1 MNFGNSSK
9 YKGLANPQLIFN
21 IHHSQIFCNWWLF
34 FCPEIRITS
43 KDSSPSDVILNKRII
58 WMLTKLH
65 FEQSL
70 IKVCRTALK
79 NFSGLQ
85 IENLWASYKGGSVMD
100 NLRNIHFNLNTNM
113 YKYKHEYK
121 YNRDPENGRWWAQ
134 SLYNK
139 FVMGLLSWFNILTL
153 IH

>member
-1 MNFGNSSK
+1 
-9 YKGLANPQLIFN
+9 
-21 IHHSQIFCNWWLF
+21 
-34 FCPEIRITS
+34 
-43 KDSSPSDVILNKRII
+43 
-58 WMLTKLH
+58 MLTKLH

-139 FVMGLLSWFNILTL
+139 FVMGLLSWFNHLDFNSLNHHGTEYDEWWVEGVEAVMLLLYFFLLFIFND
-153 IH
+153 I